1 MEPKWTQGISS
12 AIICNYFY
20 IFFVIYCVFAG
31 LSLLS
36 GIWIF
41 STTKMTF
48 GMLAAV
54 LLNILLTFGIA
65 ATTALFF
72 YLICDR
78 ALKPSSEA
86 AQRKVAAAPEYGMM
100 M

>member
-12 AIICNYFY
+12 AVICNYFY
-20 IFFVIYCVFAG
+20 IFFIIYCVIAA
-31 LSLLS
+31 LSLLG

-48 GMLAAV
+48 GMLAGV
-54 LLNILLTFGIA
+54 LVNTLLTFGIA
-65 ATTALFF
+65 GTTALFF

-78 ALKPSSEA
+78 ALKPSSEG
-86 AQRKVAAAPEYGMM
+86 AQRKVAGVPEYDMM